1 MGPDVLADLTLVAI
15 AIPEQMATAG
25 LVGVP
30 AVVRLDAFVVG
41 SLVFALAGRNRLL
54 SVGADSTIAP
64 IRAAG
69 VAGIAVAGTDRYA
82 ELMPVLALLVGGLV
96 AAVGP
101 AADGMDLG
109 VSLDPAVTGVL
120 AGISVQ
126 IVVHQLPAV
135 LGVLGGGT
143 TTVGPVRAV
152 ASQLGTM
159 HAAAAVIAVAVLLV
173 VVLAQRVDHR
183 FPEALLGVVG
193 SIVCVRVFGLRQHGV
208 DVLGTVRGGLPSL
221 GVHGASWADLGRL
234 IAPALTVTFV
244 CVVQT
249 AVVERRAAHS
259 APADDLDRDLVVIGA
274 SSAVAGLCGAFAVN
288 ASPPRTEVTRASG
301 GRTQVTG
308 LVAAAAVFIVV
319 LVATAV
325 LDNLPQATLGGIL
338 VVVASRL
345 FRPREL
351 LAVLRFDRLEFAI
364 ALIALAVVAVFGIER
379 GAWSRCS
386 FRSPSGPA
394 SRPGPATPCWDASQG
409 PTEGPHRYR
418 PRDRTGARHPRLSA
432 LRPALVRQRCRALAV
447 PQPAGGEPAAG
458 ARVRSGRER
467 HV

>member
-1 MGPDVLADLTLVAI
+1 
-15 AIPEQMATAG
+15 
-25 LVGVP
+25 
-30 AVVRLDAFVVG
+30 
-41 SLVFALAGRNRLL
+41 
-54 SVGADSTIAP
+54 
-64 IRAAG
+64 
-69 VAGIAVAGTDRYA
+69 
-82 ELMPVLALLVGGLV
+82 MPVALLVGGLV
-96 AAVGP
+96 AAVGLLR
-101 AADGMDLG
+101 LG
-109 VSLDPAVTGVL
+109 WISEFLSTPAVTGVL

-135 LGVLGGGT
+135 LGVPGGGT
-143 TTVGPVRAV
+143 TTVGRVRPSP
-152 ASQLGTM
+152 ASSAPCTPPPRSSPSRSCWWSCSRSGRTTAFLG
-159 HAAAAVIAVAVLLV
+159 
-173 VVLAQRVDHR
+173 RCW
-183 FPEALLGVVG
+183 GVVG
-193 SIVCVRVFGLRQHGV
+193 SIVCVPVFGLRQHGEN
-208 DVLGTVRGGLPSL
+208 VLGTVRGGLPSL
-221 GVHGASWADLGRL
+221 GVHGASWADLGHL
-234 IAPALTVTFV
+234 IAPALTVAFV

-249 AVVERRAAHS
+249 AVVERRGAHS
-259 APADDLDRDLVVIGA
+259 APAHDLDRDLVVIGA

-308 LVAAAAVFIVV
+308 LAAAAVFIVV

-364 ALIALAVVAVFGIER
+364 ALIALAVVAVSASSR
-379 GAWSRCS
+379 GSWSRCS

-394 SRPGPATPCWDASQG
+394 CRPGPATPCWDASQG

-432 LRPALVRQRCRALAV
+432 LRPALVRQRCLRALAV

-467 HV
+467 HVRR